1 MNASH
6 GVERFCIL
14 RATSGAGG
22 IAKTFGKIRRLTRSV
37 ASRSDPSRQDVP
49 LATHASRPGTMSDT
63 GTTMSLF
70 DHLGT
75 RLKATVAFF
84 EELDDMADDH
94 DADIVAA
101 GLSFYALL
109 GLFPALLAVVS
120 IYGLLADPQNV
131 EGALV
136 DFAQTLPP
144 QARTVVLGSLA
155 DFVKRSSGDL
165 TLSAV
170 LGIVG
175 VLWSCSS
182 GMSVLVRAI
191 NATNSVKKRR
201 SFFKRRLVALLFTL
215 AGVVG
220 VVIVIPG
227 ITALPKILP
236 ILGAGTPS
244 LVVPPLA
251 LAVFAFGALSV
262 LFRYAPVGRT
272 QTFREIAPGAAA
284 ASAGWLGMSGLYSFY
299 VRFFSSYSSTYG
311 ALEGVIVLELWFY
324 FSALVMLYAA
334 ELNVLLARR
343 LSAAPRS

>member
-1 MNASH
+1 M
-6 GVERFCIL
+6 
-14 RATSGAGG
+14 
-22 IAKTFGKIRRLTRSV
+22 
-37 ASRSDPSRQDVP
+37 
-49 LATHASRPGTMSDT
+49 TMT
-63 GTTMSLF
+63 LI
-70 DHLGT
+70 DHLGRRT
-75 RLKATVAFF
+75 KAIVGFF
-84 EELDDMADDH
+84 EELSDMADAH

-120 IYGLLADPQNV
+120 IYGLLADPQSL

-136 DFAQTLPP
+136 EFARTLPP
-144 QARTVVLGSLA
+144 QARTVVLGSFA

-170 LGIVG
+170 FGILG
-175 VLWSCSS
+175 VLWSSSS

-191 NATNSVKKRR
+191 NVTHSVPERR

-220 VVIVIPG
+220 IVVVIPG

-236 ILGAGTPS
+236 ILGVGTPS
-244 LVVPPLA
+244 LVIPPLA
-251 LAVFAFGALSV
+251 LATFAFGALLL
-262 LFRYAPVGRT
+262 LFRYAPVRRSRS
-272 QTFREIAPGAAA
+272 FREIMPGAAV
-284 ASAGWLGMSGLYSFY
+284 ASAAWLGMSGLYAFY

-311 ALEGVIVLELWFY
+311 ALEGVIVLQLWFY

-343 LSAAPRS
+343 FTAERRS